1 VREIKISKLVTVVIP
16 VYNKESF
23 IERCMQSL
31 IDLDMD
37 YSQFEAIFIDDVST
51 DNSYT
56 IIQNYAQEYNF
67 IKCTPLNKNTGDP
80 AIPKNIGIAK
90 AQGEYITLLDADD
103 WLDPQGVP
111 KLIYQMIEHQS
122 DIGFGQCY
130 KHTDHNI
137 KKIARFSSFEEANN
151 LIPYEILKFSEQ
163 SVRQI
168 KYLNV
173 RLSLTTIF
181 NLNK

>member
-1 VREIKISKLVTVVIP
+1 MYAISH
-16 VYNKESF
+16 
-23 IERCMQSL
+23 R
-31 IDLDMD
+31 
-37 YSQFEAIFIDDVST
+37 FEAIFIDDVST